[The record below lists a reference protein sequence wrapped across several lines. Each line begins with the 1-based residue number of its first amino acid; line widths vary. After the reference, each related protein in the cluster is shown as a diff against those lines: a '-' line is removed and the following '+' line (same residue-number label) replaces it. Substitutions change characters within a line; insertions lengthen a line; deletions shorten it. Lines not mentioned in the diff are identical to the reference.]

1 MKLDPRRVLGS
12 IIMFFLAPLIII
24 AAFNHFFAVNVPW
37 TFESWVV
44 VFLVGVL
51 TVILFIGVMFLLF
64 FGGAAVSPVV
74 GAILVIVGFFLL
86 PVIYIWSFNVLLAT
100 AVPITVESYFLV
112 ALVMIG
118 NVLLSGLVKGVK

>member
-51 TVILFIGVMFLLF
+51 TVILFIGV
-64 FGGAAVSPVV
+64 
-74 GAILVIVGFFLL
+74 
-86 PVIYIWSFNVLLAT
+86 T
-100 AVPITVESYFLV
+100 ITVESYFLV